1 MAVTRP
7 LLLAALVALASTTL
21 VHADVLSLGK
31 AVKEAPPN
39 KPSGLLRPT
48 NAMTMQEVA
57 KKFGPPQKKLPAVG
71 KPPIT
76 RWVYPRYTVYFENNL
91 VIYSVV
97 HFKTLK

>member
-7 LLLAALVALASTTL
+7 LLLAAMVALGSASL
-21 VHADVLSLGK
+21 AHADVPLST
-31 AVKEAPPN
+31 AVKDAPPN
-39 KPSGLLRPT
+39 TPSGLLRPT

-57 KKFGPPQKKLPAVG
+57 QKFGPPEKKLAPVG